1 MEDLNGKD
9 ASIFWEWPLFHKQ
22 HIKKD
27 IKREN
32 KREMTEKERLT
43 LSLLFDYFPAKLVP
57 ASWLPYLPLG
67 LGRNSHVQGNALF
80 STFTMLKRLLLLA
93 ADGILP

>member
-9 ASIFWEWPLFHKQ
+9 ASIFWEWPLLHKQ

-43 LSLLFDYFPAKLVP
+43 LSLLLII
-57 ASWLPYLPLG
+57 S
-67 LGRNSHVQGNALF
+67 RQS
-80 STFTMLKRLLLLA
+80 
-93 ADGILP
+93 